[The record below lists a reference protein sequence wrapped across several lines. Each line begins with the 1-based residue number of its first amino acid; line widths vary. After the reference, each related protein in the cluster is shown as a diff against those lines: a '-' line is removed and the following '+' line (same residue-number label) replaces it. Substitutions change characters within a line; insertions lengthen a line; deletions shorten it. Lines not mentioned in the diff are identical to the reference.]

1 MDADIKV
8 VLWTIASLNRFPV
21 NIIYNKENSIENRQ
35 EKRGFQK

>member
-21 NIIYNKENSIENRQ
+21 KIYNNKNSIENRQ
-35 EKRGFQK
+35 